1 MRGLLFQGGGEG
13 EVKMEFQ
20 SLGAIV
26 INLLVWDFPGGPAVK
41 NRPATAGDTG
51 STPGLGRFHMLWGN

>member
-1 MRGLLFQGGGEG
+1 
-13 EVKMEFQ
+13 MEFQ

-26 INLLVWDFPGGPAVK
+26 INLLVWDFPDGPAVK
-41 NRPATAGDTG
+41 NLPATAGDTG